1 MKLHSPRAGGA
12 GRQGMARGGAPGPQ
26 VTAVRIRA
34 MRFKDKSVLV
44 TGAAGGIGRASAVAF
59 AAEGANLVIAD
70 LKEQMLEETAQ
81 LCRAHGASVQALVVD
96 VADDAAPG
104 ALVDAAVKHHG
115 RLDAAFNN
123 AGIVG
128 DNVDVA
134 DYPDAAWDRVMDVNV
149 RAVFRAMKAQIRQ
162 MRRQGGGGAIVN
174 TASVASLQ
182 AMRLGS
188 GYVAAKHAV
197 LGLTRAAALDVVG
210 DGIRVNAVCP
220 GIIDTPLL
228 EHGKHVPGLIE
239 AMMASVPMARL
250 GRAEEVARL
259 VLFLASEEASY
270 MTGQGV
276 VVDGGVM
283 AG

>member
-1 MKLHSPRAGGA
+1 
-12 GRQGMARGGAPGPQ
+12 
-26 VTAVRIRA
+26 

-70 LKEQMLEETAQ
+70 LKAQMLQETAQ
-81 LCRAHGASVQALVVD
+81 LCRAHGASVHPLVLD
-96 VADDAAPG
+96 VADDAAPDT
-104 ALVDAAVKHHG
+104 LVHAAVEHHG
-115 RLDAAFNN
+115 RLDVAFNN

-134 DYPDAAWDRVMDVNV
+134 DYPDATWDRVMNVNV
-149 RAVFRAMKAQIRQ
+149 RAVLRAMKAQIRQ
-162 MRRQGGGGAIVN
+162 MRQQGGGGAIVN
-174 TASVASLQ
+174 TASVASSH
-182 AMRLGS
+182 AMKLGS
-188 GYVAAKHAV
+188 GYVAAKHAL

-220 GIIDTPLL
+220 GIIDTPLM
-228 EHGKHVPGLIE
+228 EHGKKVPGLIE
-239 AMMASVPMARL
+239 GLAAGVPMARL

-270 MTGQGV
+270 MVGQGV
-276 VVDGGVM
+276 LVDGGVTVV
-283 AG
+283 